1 MSLVNVGR
9 PHGRALAIVA
19 AAAALAL
26 TACSSGSSST
36 ATSPT
41 TPTASTGAITVTLAY
56 VNEPTVPERT
66 GAFATIANTGA
77 VAVSLTTASVPG
89 SAAASASVHETVMV
103 GGAME
108 MKEVTGGV
116 PVPPGGQ
123 LVLKPGGYHV
133 MLMMPT
139 VALGQTVPMTLGFSD
154 GSTVTVDALVKA
166 PSSMS
171 ASPSMSSS
179 S

>member
-41 TPTASTGAITVTLAY
+41 ASAGAITVTLAY